1 MATDKQSVGLT
12 ERRIRDAQPGPKTAF
27 LWDRQVTNL
36 GVRITP
42 RGAKAFVLFY
52 RAAGRKRL
60 ATLARCS
67 EISLREAR
75 ERAGRELAAIRD
87 GDGDPLERRREAREA
102 PTVNDALG
110 RFFGEFAP
118 ARMEAGRL
126 AERTVREYRTQA
138 ENYLQ
143 PALGTRRVVDVKRHH
158 VEAAVKGLRPTL
170 RNRVLAFASR
180 LFNLCETWE
189 WRGQHTN
196 PVRGIERNRERPR
209 DRVLAPSELA
219 ALAAALDERE
229 AGEPFAVAAIRVAA
243 LTGLRISECLSMRWE
258 HVSFGMESVVL
269 PETKTGRRTVH
280 LAAPVLALLQAL
292 PRVNGC
298 PCVFAGARNGA
309 PVGYRKTRILFAEAC
324 AAAGLADV
332 RLHDLRR
339 SVATNLAAHG
349 MNAFTLRDVLG
360 HKTLTM
366 SNRYV
371 RTASDALADA
381 MERAA
386 SFAAGAMAG
395 GGGDVV
401 RLREARGRG
410 RP

>member
-12 ERRIRDAQPGPKTAF
+12 ERRIRDAKPGPQTAF
-27 LWDRQVTNL
+27 LWDGTVRNL

-42 RGAKAFVLFY
+42 KGAKAFVLFY

-75 ERAGRELAAIRD
+75 ERAGRELAAIRE
-87 GDGDPLERRREAREA
+87 GESDPLERRRAAREA
-102 PTVNDALG
+102 PTVDDALD
-110 RFFGEFAP
+110 RFFEEFAP

-126 AERTVREYRTQA
+126 AERTVREYRAQA
-138 ENYLQ
+138 DRYLR
-143 PALGTRRVVDVKRHH
+143 PALGTRRVADVTRDH
-158 VEAAVKGLRPTL
+158 VTAAVKGLKPTL

-180 LFNLCETWE
+180 VFSLCETWE

-196 PVRGIERNRERPR
+196 PARGVERNRERVR
-209 DRVLAPSELA
+209 DRVLAPSELS
-219 ALAAALDERE
+219 ALAAALDDRERG
-229 AGEPFAVAAIRVAA
+229 APFAVAAIRTAA
-243 LTGLRISECLSMRWE
+243 MTALRISECLSMRWE
-258 HVSFGMESVVL
+258 HVSFETGRVVL
-269 PETKTGRRTVH
+269 PETKTGRRTVP
-280 LAAPVLALLQAL
+280 LAAPVLALLHGL

-298 PCVFAGARNGA
+298 PFVFAGAHNGA
-309 PVGYRKTRILFAEAC
+309 PVGYRKTRVVFAEAC
-324 AAAGLADV
+324 AAAGLSDV

-360 HKTLTM
+360 HKTLAM

-371 RTASDALADA
+371 RTAGDALADA

-386 SFAAGAMAG
+386 SFAVGAMAG
-395 GGGDVV
+395 ESGEVV
-401 RLREARGRG
+401 PMGRRHG
-410 RP
+410 

>member
-1 MATDKQSVGLT
+1 MLT

-27 LWDRQVTNL
+27 LWDGKVTNL

-42 RGAKAFVLFY
+42 KGAKSYVIFY

-67 EISLREAR
+67 EIPLRDAR

-87 GDGDPLERRREAREA
+87 GEAGPLERRREAREA
-102 PTVNDALG
+102 PTVNDGLD
-110 RFFGEFAP
+110 RFFAEFVPQRIAEG
-118 ARMEAGRL
+118 RMTDTTAQK
-126 AERTVREYRTQA
+126 YRTQA
-138 ENYLQ
+138 DGYLR
-143 PALGTRRVVDVKRHH
+143 PVLGRLRASEVTRHD
-158 VEAAVKGLRPTL
+158 VEAMAKRLARTPTL

-180 LFNLCETWE
+180 VFRLFEDWE
-189 WRGQHTN
+189 WRPQHSN
-196 PVRGIERNRERPR
+196 PVRSVSRARERPR

-258 HVSFGMESVVL
+258 HVSFEMESVVL

-360 HKTLTM
+360 HKTLAM